1 MADGGGRVMALL
13 AVSAL
18 ALVVC
23 AIRLIDL
30 QAVQADELAGQALDQ
45 RLRTVTIQASRG
57 SIVDAQGE
65 PLAVTTEARNVTA
78 DQRMIEN
85 PAAVAL
91 ELAPILGLDANKLS
105 ARLTGTRPFVYVAK
119 EISTEDWRRIEGL
132 DVPGIFS
139 EPASKRIYPGG
150 DLAANVIGFVG
161 ADGSGLGGIE
171 YAYEDVLAGQHGQE
185 TSERGPGGRLI
196 PTSQRSLVD
205 AQPGSNVRLTLD
217 RDIQFM
223 AQEAIAAQVARSRS
237 DSGTVV
243 VIDPATGKILALAT
257 APTFDA
263 NRVGSAPEALR
274 GNRALSDVYEPGST
288 NKVATIA
295 AAIDQGVVNV
305 RTPFTIPPQVKRGP
319 ESFRDHDG
327 SASLRLTLAGV
338 MAKSS
343 NGGTIFTAERLGG
356 RRFYDYLRKF
366 GIGEPTGLVFP
377 GESSGHLPRLKD
389 WNVSTLPTIAFGQ
402 GLSVNAVQAAMIQA
416 TIANDGVRVPP
427 RLVDAI
433 IEPDGRVSEVPQASG
448 IRVVKASTARTVRSM
463 LEMVVSDEGTAPTA
477 AIPGYRVAGKTG
489 TAQYI
494 DPSCGCY
501 NGGVIAS
508 FIGMAPADAPALVVA
523 VTLVNP
529 QQGRYGGEIAAP
541 VFKKVMTYGLQARK
555 IPPTGTRSTRLELLA
570 G

>member
-1 MADGGGRVMALL
+1 MALL

-18 ALVVC
+18 ALVIC
-23 AIRLIDL
+23 AVRLIDL

-57 SIVDAQGE
+57 SIVDASGE

-85 PAAVAL
+85 PSGVAR
-91 ELAPILGLDANKLS
+91 ELAPILSLDVEKLT

-119 EISTEDWRRIEGL
+119 EISLQDWRRIDGL
-132 DVPGIFS
+132 GVPGIFS

-171 YAYEDVLAGQHGQE
+171 YAYEDVLAGKHGQE

-205 AQPGSNVRLTLD
+205 AQPGSSVRLTLD
-217 RDIQFM
+217 RDIQFI
-223 AQEAIAAQVARSRS
+223 AQEAISAQVARSRS

-243 VIDPATGKILALAT
+243 VIEPATGRILALAT
-257 APTFDA
+257 APSFDA

-274 GNRALSDVYEPGST
+274 GNRALSNVYEPGST

-295 AAIDQGVVNV
+295 AAIDEGVVTV
-305 RTPFTIPPQVKRGP
+305 TTPFTIPPQFKRGP

-327 SASLRLTLAGV
+327 SEVLRLTLAGV

-343 NGGTIFTAERLGG
+343 NGGTILTAERLGG
-356 RRFYDYLRKF
+356 RRLYDYLRKF
-366 GIGEPTGLVFP
+366 GIGQPTGLMFP

-416 TIANDGVRVPP
+416 TIANDGVRIPP
-427 RLVDAI
+427 RLVDAVI
-433 IEPDGRVSEVPQASG
+433 APDGQVSEVAQAPG

-489 TAQYI
+489 TAQSI
-494 DPSCGCY
+494 DPACGCY

-541 VFKKVMTYGLQARK
+541 VFKKVMTYALQARK
-555 IPPTGTRSTRLELLA
+555 IPPTGTRSTRLALLA

>member
-1 MADGGGRVMALL
+1 MALL

-23 AIRLIDL
+23 AVRLIDL

-45 RLRTVTIQASRG
+45 RLRTVTIQALRG
-57 SIVDAQGE
+57 SIVDANGE

-78 DQRMIEN
+78 DQRMIQN
-85 PAAVAL
+85 PAAVAR
-91 ELAPILGLDANKLS
+91 ELAPILSGDVDKLT

-119 EISTEDWRRIEGL
+119 AISTEDWRRIEGL
-132 DVPGIFS
+132 GLPGIFS

-150 DLAANVIGFVG
+150 ELAANVIGFVG

-171 YAYEDVLAGQHGQE
+171 YAYESVLAGKHGQE

-196 PTSQRSLVD
+196 PTSQRSLID
-205 AQPGSNVRLTLD
+205 AQPGSSVRLTLD

-223 AQEAIAAQVARSRS
+223 AQEVISAQVARSRS

-243 VIDPATGKILALAT
+243 VIDPATGRILALAT
-257 APTFDA
+257 APSFDA

-274 GNRALSDVYEPGST
+274 GNRALSNVYEPGST

-295 AAIDQGVVNV
+295 AAIDEGVVTV

-327 SASLRLTLAGV
+327 SETVKLTLAGV

-343 NGGTIFTAERLGG
+343 NGGTIFTAERLGD

-366 GIGEPTGLVFP
+366 GIGQPTGLMFP
-377 GESSGHLPRLKD
+377 GESSGYLPRLKD

-427 RLVDAI
+427 RLVDAV
-433 IEPDGRVSEVPQASG
+433 IEHDGRVSEVPQAPG
-448 IRVVKASTARTVRSM
+448 IRVVRASTARTVRSM
-463 LEMVVSDEGTAPTA
+463 LEMVVSDEGTAPMA

-494 DPSCGCY
+494 DPACGCY

-529 QQGRYGGEIAAP
+529 QRGRYGGELAAP
-541 VFKKVMTYGLQARK
+541 VFKKMMTYALQARK
-555 IPPTGTRSTRLELLA
+555 IPPTGTRSTRLALLA